1 MNDALTIGEFK
12 EAFDVELQRC
22 MAEKESTVASF
33 SKDAYVLKLIEHTSK
48 IVMAGG
54 KRVRPYVAYLMYKT
68 AGGND
73 TAATGFFTGLE
84 LFHASALMHD
94 DIIDRGATRHGI
106 ATVHEFATDGL
117 EGSEN
122 HVRHIAE
129 GQALLVGDL
138 LLHWAYEELE
148 RRIPHAHKLDALK
161 ILHEMNNSVII
172 GEMLDVKLA
181 ARTTAT
187 KKEVMDKTALKTA
200 YYTFVHPMRIGAA
213 AAGGGEEYDEFCREY
228 GLALG
233 IAFQIQD
240 DLMDILGNA
249 KKIGK
254 PTFSDLAEGQ
264 HTFFTQYIRDNG
276 TAAQQEELAAL
287 FGKPVDDT
295 ARARAQALFEQSGA
309 IEAGKQEIE
318 RYCNDA
324 LESCKRHHTIAAEAW
339 VALVGMIQGREK

>member
-1 MNDALTIGEFK
+1 MNDTLSMSEFK
-12 EAFDVELQRC
+12 ELFDVELQRC
-22 MAEKESTVASF
+22 TAEKAHTVASL
-33 SKDAYVLKLIEHTSK
+33 SKDAYVLKLIAHTHK

-68 AGGND
+68 AGGTD

-106 ATVHEFATDGL
+106 VTVHEFAVDGL
-117 EGSEN
+117 EGSEE
-122 HVRHIAE
+122 HRRHIAE

-138 LLHWAYEELE
+138 LFHWAYEELE

-181 ARTTAT
+181 ARSTAT

-200 YYTFVHPMRIGAA
+200 YYTFVHPMRIGAT

-233 IAFQIQD
+233 VAFQIQD

-249 KKIGK
+249 KKLGK

-276 TAAQQEELAAL
+276 TPAQQSELADL
-287 FGKPVDDT
+287 FGKPVDDA
-295 ARARAQALFEQSGA
+295 ARIRAHAIFENSGA
-309 IEAGKQEIE
+309 IVAGKQEIE

-324 LESCKRHHTIAAEAW
+324 LDACKRHHTIEAAPWAT
-339 VALVGMIQGREK
+339 LVELIQGREK